1 MRMGYLPWLLVS
13 SSIAWAIP
21 DKLEDASREGVK
33 KAALVGWE
41 VLNKGGT
48 AVDAVTEAVKCLED
62 NPVFDAGKGSVLTA
76 AGTVEMDALIMD
88 GKNLDC
94 GSVAAVNNIKNPVV
108 LARKVMEKTP
118 HTLIV
123 GEGANILAKEEN
135 LEEVDK
141 EYLVTPKGVEEWET
155 YKKYNTTVS
164 SLFGQRGHD
173 TVGVVTKAKNQEMN
187 GNIQGQNT
195 ILASSSNLFG
205 IARKFGPTMV
215 RQIKGMYPQNV
226 FHWDEHGI
234 SAHQEDVRAGSKS
247 SAWWQEP
254 PSRYSKVYF

>member
-1 MRMGYLPWLLVS
+1 MPSCPAGCSHDNMARANPVIVIHGG
-13 SSIAWAIP
+13 AWAIP

-33 KAALVGWE
+33 KAALAGWE

-62 NPVFDAGKGSVLTA
+62 DPVFDAGRGSVLTA
-76 AGTVEMDALIMD
+76 AGMVEMDALIMD

-123 GEGANILAKEEN
+123 GEGANALAKEEN

-141 EYLVTPKGVEEWET
+141 EYLVTPEGVEEWET

-173 TVGVVTKAKNQEMN
+173 TVGAVALDKVGWANIKLSYFRFSIGLKSTK
-187 GNIQGQNT
+187 
-195 ILASSSNLFG
+195 
-205 IARKFGPTMV
+205 
-215 RQIKGMYPQNV
+215 
-226 FHWDEHGI
+226 
-234 SAHQEDVRAGSKS
+234 
-247 SAWWQEP
+247 
-254 PSRYSKVYF
+254 